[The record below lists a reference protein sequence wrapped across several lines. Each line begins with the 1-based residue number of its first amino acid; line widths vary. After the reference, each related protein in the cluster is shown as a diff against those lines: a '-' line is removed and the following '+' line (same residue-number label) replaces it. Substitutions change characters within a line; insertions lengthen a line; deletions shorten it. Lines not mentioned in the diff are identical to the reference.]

1 MAKPESGAAN
11 ATDHAAA
18 KALVQ
23 CKEVTKDFA
32 GGQSVVRALRG
43 INLSIRSGELTLL
56 VGPSGC
62 GKTTLLSV
70 IAGILTPTAGTV
82 ETLGQQLNTLSA
94 AQRAKLRLK
103 SIGFVFQQ
111 FNLVPTLSVAENV
124 ALPLLIAGVARSIAL
139 ASATRELESVGL
151 GHYGKESPTRLS
163 GGEQQRVAFARAL
176 VHQPRLVVCDEP
188 TSALDAATG
197 HKVMQTLRETA
208 VRPDRA
214 VVVVTHD
221 PRVYAFADRI
231 VSIEDGVVIND
242 ETQSLSNG

>member
-1 MAKPESGAAN
+1 MIARQNLEIAPQADNVAP
-11 ATDHAAA
+11 
-18 KALVQ
+18 LVN
-23 CKEVTKDFA
+23 CVGVTKHFA
-32 GGQSVVRALRG
+32 GGKDVVRALRG
-43 INLSIRSGELTLL
+43 VTLAIRSGELTLL

-70 IAGILTPTAGTV
+70 IAGILTPTSGTV
-82 ETLGQQLNTLSA
+82 ETLGQRMAWLSA
-94 AQRAKLRLK
+94 RKRAKLRLK

-124 ALPLLIAGVARSIAL
+124 ALPLLIAGVDRRAAL
-139 ASATRELESVGL
+139 VAASRQLDSVGL
-151 GHYGKESPTRLS
+151 GNHCGLSPTRLS

-176 VHQPRLVVCDEP
+176 VHEPLLVVCDEP

-197 HKVMQTLRETA
+197 QRIMKTLRETA

-221 PRVYAFADRI
+221 PRVLEFGDRV
-231 VSIEDGVVIND
+231 VSMEDGVITAD
-242 ETQSLSNG
+242 EKRSV